1 MERPKQNKSHKRI
14 GQYVLVEKLGQG
26 QFGSV
31 FLAISN
37 DTKHKYAIKCQDKK
51 FISENDMYKKLLNT
65 EIGIM
70 NKIKHPNI
78 VHLYELLE
86 STNNYYMVIDYCNN
100 ADFEQYMRSRKLKFL
115 EEAEAIFFLK
125 QIMNGFKELRK
136 HKVIHRD
143 FKLANIMVHDD
154 TLKIGDFG
162 LAKKGYEI
170 AMTIV
175 GSYLTMA
182 PELLSS
188 DGKNTYSAKCD
199 LWSIG
204 FVLYQMLFGDVPFFG
219 LTPTE
224 ILQDIVEKCNKLRY
238 PKPVSTET
246 RDLLARLLQKDPE
259 KRIDWPDFFAHPVF
273 ELKFGKSV
281 REFGTVS
288 RHELDYTESCSEEDV
303 NVEFAKNKHDV
314 RANASYFN
322 GKSQLNALAET
333 KLAPKKVKDDE
344 MGATFAGPDAQSSA
358 QQIKEVAKRY
368 YHEKNK
374 ILFIVYTVRS
384 IRELMKSLPA
394 RTLDSYFYCISIY
407 LLKKAIIL
415 SDLNLMS
422 LSNGNNIFEQSAFKD
437 FLESSYL
444 LTIANCFK
452 NDKPNF
458 EKYLDYLV
466 QNVIKENL
474 ESQIKTILD
483 DFSEDSFILNEIDE
497 RVYNI
502 YNQLSELSS
511 KSKFEPATAHSF
523 LFNLV
528 SIFYCINSEKFFPYK
543 IGDERFEWT
552 SFYEIHEKMTYGE
565 LLKVIK

>member
-1 MERPKQNKSHKRI
+1 MERPKTTKPHKRI
-14 GQYVLVEKLGQG
+14 GQYVLLEKLGQG

-31 FLAISN
+31 FLAVSN
-37 DTKHKYAIKCQDKK
+37 EGNRKFAIKCQDKK
-51 FISENDMYKKLLNT
+51 FINDSEMYRKLLNT

-100 ADFEQYMRSRKLKFL
+100 GDFEQYMRARKQKFL
-115 EEAEAIFFLK
+115 EEGEAIFYLK

-136 HKVIHRD
+136 QKVIHRD

-204 FVLYQMLFGDVPFFG
+204 FVFYQMLFGDVPFFG
-219 LTPTE
+219 LTPNE
-224 ILQDIVEKCNKLRY
+224 IFQDIIEKCNKLKF
-238 PKPVSTET
+238 PKPVAPET
-246 RDLLARLLQKDPE
+246 KDLLQKLLQKDPE
-259 KRIDWPDFFAHPVF
+259 KRINWPDFFQHPVF
-273 ELKFGKSV
+273 DLKFPKSM
-281 REFGTVS
+281 REFGSES
-288 RHELDYTESCSEEDV
+288 RHEIDYTESCSEDDV
-303 NVEFAKNKHDV
+303 NIEFNKNKQDIK
-314 RANASYFN
+314 ANNSYLN
-322 GKSQLNALAET
+322 NKSGLNNLPET

-344 MGATFAGPDAQSSA
+344 LEATFNENQNSQ

-374 ILFIVYTVRS
+374 ILFIVYTVRN
-384 IRELMKSLPA
+384 IRDLMKYLSA
-394 RTLDSYFYCISIY
+394 KTLNSYFHCISIY

-415 SDLNLMS
+415 SDLNLVS
-422 LSNGNNIFEQSAFKD
+422 LSNGNNIFEQSAFKE
-437 FLESSYL
+437 FLDSSL
-444 LTIANCFK
+444 LQTIANCFI

-458 EKYLDYLV
+458 EKYLEYLV
-466 QNVIKENL
+466 QNLNKDNL
-474 ESQIKTILD
+474 DPQIQTILD
-483 DFSEDSFILNEIDE
+483 DLEEDSFILHEIDE

-502 YNQLSELSS
+502 YNQLTDLIN
-511 KSKFEPATAHSF
+511 KSKLEPSTAHSF

-528 SIFYCINSEKFFPYK
+528 SIFYCINCEKFFPYK
-543 IGDERFEWT
+543 IGDERFEWI